1 MGKLDNVM
9 GVLKEAFHETGK
21 KTTSVV
27 EISKLKISA
36 VKINGEIDELY
47 RKLGS
52 LVYDMKKIDADNP
65 IVIDSCIEEIDTLKQ
80 KLNYVDQKIAENKNV
95 VICHICGSTNVAD
108 SIFCSK
114 CGSEV
119 KNKAKENTDQAQSM
133 SEDTFETDT
142 AQSFTFSNANEYEK
156 AVQSKDATPH
166 VVQNTSKEV

>member
-9 GVLKEAFHETGK
+9 GVLKEAFNETGK
-21 KTTSVV
+21 KTTSMV

-65 IVIDSCIEEIDTLKQ
+65 IVIDSCVEEINELKQ
-80 KLNYVDQKIAENKNV
+80 KLNAVDQKIAENKNV
-95 VICHICGSTNVAD
+95 IVCHICGSTNVTD

-114 CGSEV
+114 CGSQV
-119 KNKAKENTDQAQSM
+119 ENNPVHDASENHFTTDA
-133 SEDTFETDT
+133 
-142 AQSFTFSNANEYEK
+142 NAYEK
-156 AVQSKDATPH
+156 PVQFTKDTPH
-166 VVQNTSKEV
+166 VVDDEPKQV